1 MNSDSFFSLAD
12 IYNKDDKILNKIDGI
27 EQIIIPELLEGYGM
41 DRVINNFL
49 EKSEFLQGVKDNNKV
64 SCK

>member
-1 MNSDSFFSLAD
+1 M
-12 IYNKDDKILNKIDGI
+12 LNKIDGI
-27 EQIIIPELLEGYGM
+27 EQILIPDALEGHGI
-41 DRVINNFL
+41 DKIIHNFL

>member
-27 EQIIIPELLEGYGM
+27 EQIIIPDLLEGYGM
-41 DRVINNFL
+41 DRLINNFL
-49 EKSEFLQGVKDNNKV
+49 EKSEFL
-64 SCK
+64 